1 MKFNWKVVLLFVLI
15 LALIVPVYSKA
26 VETGKELPKSPELQD
41 DKSSTLKNVNTP
53 KNLKASPLTIP
64 ANSTIADLFPDE
76 GMAKTVANQ
85 LGRTENNNFQ
95 TPTKTDWKVDDVVT
109 EVELNKMWYLTSVA
123 TIGSIE
129 GIQYLP
135 NLYNVQLQF
144 DDQCKDLSPF
154 LKAPNGYPQLYRL
167 NINNGNISDI
177 SPLTELSAPTL
188 KYIDLAGNNISDLSL
203 FKKLPNKLPSLEE
216 ISVERNNISDVSP
229 LADFAS
235 TKIKVFDLDDN
246 HITDLSSLTN
256 NKMPNLQRLYVRS
269 QSFYVETPVVTS
281 SKYEFSLQPS
291 VFGITKP
298 VKITATNPKATIDP
312 ITSKITYS
320 AEVMAKR
327 PKYSSNR
334 VSGVSGVTYS
344 WDEDIPFNGSNN
356 LVEYN
361 GTFYKPLTYVEPPQ
375 VVSYN
380 SGLTYELGT
389 PLTEQ
394 QFLNDLNVITD
405 QPTTI
410 TTNFDKV
417 LKDVNSVGFY
427 PVTIKASNIEGNT
440 EFTTSVLIKYK
451 PPVITADAE
460 YTYLVGDKVNAT
472 QFRADVNATLTGEG
486 TLRDDFIYKV
496 RLNTAGDYVVTLSS
510 PKSGYYKQDAIP
522 VTVIVHVKEL
532 LELQIPDEFRMDID
546 ANADSVPISD
556 KKQTLTCYGSSGKA
570 ELEVIDRRTVRQ
582 GWTITGAMTPFTN
595 SGGDILQTSLKYQ
608 SKSPS
613 SSPIYLNTTNQPIE
627 KKQSAVTD
635 PKYDST
641 IVNLEDSLSMEIEP
655 NDALVNDSY
664 ESKITWT
671 LEDAP
676 RP

>member
-15 LALIVPVYSKA
+15 LAFIVPVYSKA
-26 VETGKELPKSPELQD
+26 VETGKEVPKSPELLD

-76 GMAKTVANQ
+76 GMAKTIANQ

-109 EVELNKMWYLTSVA
+109 EVELNRMWYLTSVA

-135 NLYNVQLQF
+135 NLYDVRLQF
-144 DDQCKDLSPF
+144 DKQCKDLSPF
-154 LKAPNGYPQLYRL
+154 LKAPNGYSQLYRL

-188 KYIDLAGNNISDLSL
+188 NDIDLGGNNISDLFL
-203 FKKLPNKLPSLEE
+203 FPKLPNKFPNLEE
-216 ISVERNNISDVSP
+216 ISLERNNISDVSP

-235 TKIKVFDLDDN
+235 TKIKVFNLDEN

-256 NKMPNLQRLYVRS
+256 NKMPNLQRLYVRY
-269 QSFYVETPVVTS
+269 QTLDMEPVVTS
-281 SKYEFSLQPS
+281 SKYEFSIQPS
-291 VFGITKP
+291 IFGTTKP
-298 VKITATNPKATIDP
+298 VKITATKPKATIDP

-320 AEVMAKR
+320 AEEMAKK
-327 PKYSSNR
+327 PFYYSPLFP
-334 VSGVSGVTYS
+334 GVTYS
-344 WDEDIPFNGSNN
+344 WDENFPLNGSNS
-356 LVEYN
+356 LVDFR
-361 GTFYKPLTYVEPPQ
+361 GTITQPLTYIEPPQ

-380 SGLTYELGT
+380 SGLTYEIGT
-389 PLTEQ
+389 SLTEQ
-394 QFLNDLNVITD
+394 QFLNDVNLITD

-410 TTNFDKV
+410 TSDFDVK
-417 LKDVNSVGFY
+417 LKNLNTVGIY
-427 PVTIKASNIEGNT
+427 WVAVKASNIEGNAEANIMVT
-440 EFTTSVLIKYK
+440 IKYK

-496 RLNTAGDYVVTLSS
+496 RLNTAGDYVVTLTS
-510 PKSGYYKQDAIP
+510 PKSGYYEQDAIP

-556 KKQTLTCYGSSGKA
+556 KKQTLKCYGSSGKA

-641 IVNLEDSLSMEIEP
+641 VFNLEDSLSMEIEP

>member
-26 VETGKELPKSPELQD
+26 VETGKELPKSPELLD

-109 EVELNKMWYLTSVA
+109 EVELNRMWYLTSVA
-123 TIGSIE
+123 SIGSIE

-135 NLYNVQLQF
+135 NLYDVRLQF
-144 DDQCKDLSPF
+144 DNKCKDLSPF
-154 LKAPNGYPQLYRL
+154 LKAPNGYSQLYRL

-188 KYIDLAGNNISDLSL
+188 NDIDLGGNNISDLSL
-203 FKKLPNKLPSLEE
+203 FPKLPNKFPNLEE
-216 ISVERNNISDVSP
+216 ISLERNNISDVSP
-229 LADFAS
+229 LAKFAS
-235 TKIKVFDLDDN
+235 TKIKIFNLDEN

-256 NKMPNLQRLYVRS
+256 NKMPNLQRLYVRY
-269 QSFYVETPVVTS
+269 QTLDMEPVVTS
-281 SKYEFSLQPS
+281 SKYEFSIQPS
-291 VFGITKP
+291 IFGTTKP
-298 VKITATNPKATIDP
+298 VKITATKPKATIDP

-320 AEVMAKR
+320 AEEMAKK
-327 PKYSSNR
+327 PFYYSPLFP
-334 VSGVSGVTYS
+334 GVTYS
-344 WDEDIPFNGSNN
+344 WDENFPLNGSNS
-356 LVEYN
+356 LVDFR
-361 GTFYKPLTYVEPPQ
+361 GTITQPLTYIEPPQ

-380 SGLTYELGT
+380 SGLTYEIGT
-389 PLTEQ
+389 SLTEQ
-394 QFLNDLNVITD
+394 QFLNDVNLITD

-410 TTNFDKV
+410 ISDFDVK
-417 LKDVNSVGFY
+417 LKNLNTVGIY
-427 PVTIKASNIEGNT
+427 WVAVKASNIEGNAEANIMVT
-440 EFTTSVLIKYK
+440 IKYK

-496 RLNTAGDYVVTLSS
+496 RLNTAGDYVVTLTS
-510 PKSGYYKQDAIP
+510 PKSGYYEQDAIP

-556 KKQTLTCYGSSGKA
+556 KKQTLKCYGSSGKA

>member
-76 GMAKTVANQ
+76 GMAKTIANQ
-85 LGRTENNNFQ
+85 LARVENNNFQ

-109 EVELNKMWYLTSVA
+109 EVELNKIVFLTSVA

-135 NLYNVQLQF
+135 NLYDVRLQF
-144 DDQCKDLSPF
+144 DKQCKDLSPF
-154 LKAPNGYPQLYRL
+154 LKAPNGYSQLYRL

-188 KYIDLAGNNISDLSL
+188 NDIDLGGNNISDLSL
-203 FKKLPNKLPSLEE
+203 FPKLPNKLPNLEE
-216 ISVERNNISDVSP
+216 ISLERNNISDVSP
-229 LADFAS
+229 LAKFAS
-235 TKIKVFDLDDN
+235 TKIKIFNLDEN

-256 NKMPNLQRLYVRS
+256 NKMPNLQRLYVRY
-269 QSFYVETPVVTS
+269 QTLDMEPVVTS
-281 SKYEFSLQPS
+281 SKYEFSIQPS
-291 VFGITKP
+291 IFGTTKP
-298 VKITATNPKATIDP
+298 VKITATKPKATIDP

-320 AEVMAKR
+320 AEEMAKK
-327 PKYSSNR
+327 PFYYSPLFP
-334 VSGVSGVTYS
+334 GVTYS
-344 WDEDIPFNGSNN
+344 WDENFPLNGSNS
-356 LVEYN
+356 LVDFR
-361 GTFYKPLTYVEPPQ
+361 GTITQPLTYIEPPQ

-380 SGLTYELGT
+380 SGLTYEIGT
-389 PLTEQ
+389 SLTEQ
-394 QFLNDLNVITD
+394 QFLNDVNLITD

-410 TTNFDKV
+410 TSDFDVK
-417 LKDVNSVGFY
+417 LKNLNTVGIY
-427 PVTIKASNIEGNT
+427 WVAVKASNIEGNAEANIMVT
-440 EFTTSVLIKYK
+440 IKYK

-496 RLNTAGDYVVTLSS
+496 RLNTAGDYVVTLTS
-510 PKSGYYKQDAIP
+510 PKSGYYEQDAIP

-556 KKQTLTCYGSSGKA
+556 KKQTLQCYGSSGKA

-641 IVNLEDSLSMEIEP
+641 VFNLEDSLSMEIEP

>member
-15 LALIVPVYSKA
+15 LAFIVPVYSKA
-26 VETGKELPKSPELQD
+26 VETGKEVPKSPELLD

-95 TPTKTDWKVDDVVT
+95 TPTKTNWKVDDVVT
-109 EVELNKMWYLTSVA
+109 EVELNRMWYLTSVA

-135 NLYNVQLQF
+135 NLYDVRLQF
-144 DDQCKDLSPF
+144 DKQCKDLSPF
-154 LKAPNGYPQLYRL
+154 LKAPNGYSQLYRL

-188 KYIDLAGNNISDLSL
+188 NDIDLGGNNISDLSL
-203 FKKLPNKLPSLEE
+203 FPKLPNKFPNLEE
-216 ISVERNNISDVSP
+216 ISLERNNISDVSP
-229 LADFAS
+229 LAKFAS
-235 TKIKVFDLDDN
+235 TKIKIFNLDEN

-256 NKMPNLQRLYVRS
+256 NKMPNLQRLYVRY
-269 QSFYVETPVVTS
+269 QTLDMEPVVTS
-281 SKYEFSLQPS
+281 SKYEFSIQPS
-291 VFGITKP
+291 IFGTTKP
-298 VKITATNPKATIDP
+298 VKITATKPKATIDP

-320 AEVMAKR
+320 AEEMAKK
-327 PKYSSNR
+327 PFYYSPLFP
-334 VSGVSGVTYS
+334 GVTYS
-344 WDEDIPFNGSNN
+344 WDENFPLNGSNS
-356 LVEYN
+356 LVDFR
-361 GTFYKPLTYVEPPQ
+361 GTITQPLTYIEPPQ

-380 SGLTYELGT
+380 SGLTYEIGT
-389 PLTEQ
+389 SLTEQ
-394 QFLNDLNVITD
+394 QFLNDVNLITD

-410 TTNFDKV
+410 TSDFDVK
-417 LKDVNSVGFY
+417 LKNLNTVGIY
-427 PVTIKASNIEGNT
+427 WVAVKASNIEGNAEANIMVT
-440 EFTTSVLIKYK
+440 IKYK

-496 RLNTAGDYVVTLSS
+496 RLNTAGDYVVTLTS
-510 PKSGYYKQDAIP
+510 PKSGYYEQDAIP

-556 KKQTLTCYGSSGKA
+556 KKQTLKCYGSSGKA

-641 IVNLEDSLSMEIEP
+641 VFNLEDSLSMEIEP

>member
-41 DKSSTLKNVNTP
+41 DKSSTFKNVNTP

-109 EVELNKMWYLTSVA
+109 EVELNRMWYLTSVA

-135 NLYNVQLQF
+135 NLYDVRLQF
-144 DDQCKDLSPF
+144 DNQCKDLSPF
-154 LKAPNGYPQLYRL
+154 LKAPNGYSQLYRL
-167 NINNGNISDI
+167 AINNGNISDI

-188 KYIDLAGNNISDLSL
+188 NYIDLGGNNISDLSL
-203 FKKLPNKLPSLEE
+203 FPKLPNKLPNLEE
-216 ISVERNNISDVSP
+216 ISLERNNISDVSP

-235 TKIKVFDLDDN
+235 TKIKVFNLDEN

-256 NKMPNLQRLYVRS
+256 NKMPNLQRLYVRY
-269 QSFYVETPVVTS
+269 QTLDMEPVVTS
-281 SKYEFSLQPS
+281 SKYEFSIQPS
-291 VFGITKP
+291 IFGTTKP
-298 VKITATNPKATIDP
+298 VKITATKPKATIDP

-320 AEVMAKR
+320 AEEMAKK
-327 PKYSSNR
+327 PFYYSPLFP
-334 VSGVSGVTYS
+334 GVTYS
-344 WDEDIPFNGSNN
+344 WDENFPLNGSNS
-356 LVEYN
+356 LVDFR
-361 GTFYKPLTYVEPPQ
+361 GTITQPLTYIEPPQ

-380 SGLTYELGT
+380 SGLTYEIGT
-389 PLTEQ
+389 SLTEQ
-394 QFLNDLNVITD
+394 QFLNDVNLITD

-410 TTNFDKV
+410 TSDFDVK
-417 LKDVNSVGFY
+417 LKNLNTVGIY
-427 PVTIKASNIEGNT
+427 WVAVKASNIEGNAEANIMVT
-440 EFTTSVLIKYK
+440 IKYK

-496 RLNTAGDYVVTLSS
+496 RLNTAGDYVVTLTS
-510 PKSGYYKQDAIP
+510 PKSGYYEQDAIP

-556 KKQTLTCYGSSGKA
+556 KKQTLKCYGSSGKA

-641 IVNLEDSLSMEIEP
+641 VFNLEDSLSMEIEP

-664 ESKITWT
+664 ESKITWI

>member
-15 LALIVPVYSKA
+15 LAFIVPVYSKA
-26 VETGKELPKSPELQD
+26 VETGKEVPKSPELLD

-109 EVELNKMWYLTSVA
+109 EVELNRMWYLTSVA

-135 NLYNVQLQF
+135 NLYDIRLQF
-144 DDQCKDLSPF
+144 DKQCKDLSPF
-154 LKAPNGYPQLYRL
+154 LKAPNGYSQLYRL

-188 KYIDLAGNNISDLSL
+188 NDIDLGGNNISDLSL
-203 FKKLPNKLPSLEE
+203 FPKLPNKFPNLEE
-216 ISVERNNISDVSP
+216 ISLERNNISDVSP

-235 TKIKVFDLDDN
+235 TKIKVFNLDEN

-256 NKMPNLQRLYVRS
+256 NKMPNLQRLYVRY
-269 QSFYVETPVVTS
+269 QTLDMEPVVTS
-281 SKYEFSLQPS
+281 SKYEFSIQPS
-291 VFGITKP
+291 IFGTTKP
-298 VKITATNPKATIDP
+298 VKITATKPKATIDP

-320 AEVMAKR
+320 AEEMAKK
-327 PKYSSNR
+327 PFYYSPLFP
-334 VSGVSGVTYS
+334 GVTYS
-344 WDEDIPFNGSNN
+344 WDENFPLNGSNS
-356 LVEYN
+356 LVDFR
-361 GTFYKPLTYVEPPQ
+361 GTITQPLTYIEPPQ

-380 SGLTYELGT
+380 SGLTYEIGT
-389 PLTEQ
+389 SLTEQ
-394 QFLNDLNVITD
+394 QFLNDVNLITD

-410 TTNFDKV
+410 TSDFDVK
-417 LKDVNSVGFY
+417 LKNLNTVGIY
-427 PVTIKASNIEGNT
+427 WVAVKASNIEGNAEANIMVT
-440 EFTTSVLIKYK
+440 IKYK

-496 RLNTAGDYVVTLSS
+496 RLNTAGDYVVTLTS
-510 PKSGYYKQDAIP
+510 PKSGYYEQDAIP

-556 KKQTLTCYGSSGKA
+556 KKQTLKCYGSSGKA

-641 IVNLEDSLSMEIEP
+641 VFNLEDSLSMEIEP

>member
-15 LALIVPVYSKA
+15 LAFIVPVYSKA
-26 VETGKELPKSPELQD
+26 VETGKEVPKSPELLD
-41 DKSSTLKNVNTP
+41 DKSSALKNVNTP

-109 EVELNKMWYLTSVA
+109 EVELNRMWYLTSVA
-123 TIGSIE
+123 SIRSIE

-135 NLYNVQLQF
+135 NLYDVRLQF
-144 DDQCKDLSPF
+144 DNQCKDLSPF

-167 NINNGNISDI
+167 QINNGNISDI

-188 KYIDLAGNNISDLSL
+188 TKIDLAGNNISDLSL
-203 FKKLPNKLPSLEE
+203 FQKLPNKLPSLEE
-216 ISVERNNISDVSP
+216 ISLERNNISDVSP
-229 LADFAS
+229 LAKFAS
-235 TKIKVFDLDDN
+235 TKIKIFNLDEN

-256 NKMPNLQRLYVRS
+256 NKMPNLQRLYVRY
-269 QSFYVETPVVTS
+269 QTLDMEPVVTS
-281 SKYEFSLQPS
+281 SKYEFSIQPS
-291 VFGITKP
+291 IFGTTKP
-298 VKITATNPKATIDP
+298 VKITATKPKATIDP

-320 AEVMAKR
+320 AEEMAKK
-327 PKYSSNR
+327 PFYYSPLFP
-334 VSGVSGVTYS
+334 GVTYS
-344 WDEDIPFNGSNN
+344 WDENFPLNGSNS
-356 LVEYN
+356 LVDFR
-361 GTFYKPLTYVEPPQ
+361 GTITQPLTYIEPPQ

-380 SGLTYELGT
+380 SGLTYEIGT
-389 PLTEQ
+389 SLTEQ
-394 QFLNDLNVITD
+394 QFLNDVNLITD

-410 TTNFDKV
+410 TSDFDVK
-417 LKDVNSVGFY
+417 LKNLNTVGIY
-427 PVTIKASNIEGNT
+427 WVAVKASNIEGNAEANIMVT
-440 EFTTSVLIKYK
+440 IKYK

-496 RLNTAGDYVVTLSS
+496 RLNTAGDYVVTLTS
-510 PKSGYYKQDAIP
+510 PKSGYYEQDAIP

-556 KKQTLTCYGSSGKA
+556 KKQTLKCYGSSGKA

-664 ESKITWT
+664 ESEITWT

>member
-15 LALIVPVYSKA
+15 LAFIVPVYSKA
-26 VETGKELPKSPELQD
+26 VETGKEVPKSPELLD

-85 LGRTENNNFQ
+85 LERTENNNFQ

-109 EVELNKMWYLTSVA
+109 EVELNRMWYLTSVA

-135 NLYNVQLQF
+135 NLYDVRLQF
-144 DDQCKDLSPF
+144 DKQCKDLSPF
-154 LKAPNGYPQLYRL
+154 LKAPNGYSQLYRL

-188 KYIDLAGNNISDLSL
+188 NDIDLGGNNISDLSL
-203 FKKLPNKLPSLEE
+203 FPKLPNKFPNLEE
-216 ISVERNNISDVSP
+216 ISLERNNISDVSP
-229 LADFAS
+229 LAKFAS
-235 TKIKVFDLDDN
+235 TKIKIFNLDEN

-256 NKMPNLQRLYVRS
+256 NKMPNLQRLYVRY
-269 QSFYVETPVVTS
+269 QTLDMEPVVTS
-281 SKYEFSLQPS
+281 SKYEFSIQPS
-291 VFGITKP
+291 IFGTTKP
-298 VKITATNPKATIDP
+298 VKITATKPKATIDP

-320 AEVMAKR
+320 AEEMAKK
-327 PKYSSNR
+327 PFYYSPLFP
-334 VSGVSGVTYS
+334 GVTYS
-344 WDEDIPFNGSNN
+344 WDENFPLNGSNS
-356 LVEYN
+356 LVDFR
-361 GTFYKPLTYVEPPQ
+361 GTITQPLTYIEPPQ

-380 SGLTYELGT
+380 SGLTYEIGT
-389 PLTEQ
+389 SLTEQ
-394 QFLNDLNVITD
+394 QFLNDVNLITD

-410 TTNFDKV
+410 TSDFDVK
-417 LKDVNSVGFY
+417 LKNLNTVGIY
-427 PVTIKASNIEGNT
+427 WVAVKASNIEGNAEANIMVT
-440 EFTTSVLIKYK
+440 IKYK

-496 RLNTAGDYVVTLSS
+496 RLNTAGDYVVTLTS
-510 PKSGYYKQDAIP
+510 PKSGYYEQDAIP

-556 KKQTLTCYGSSGKA
+556 KKQTLKCYGSSGKA

-641 IVNLEDSLSMEIEP
+641 VFNLEDSLSMEIEP

>member
-15 LALIVPVYSKA
+15 LAFIVPVYSKA
-26 VETGKELPKSPELQD
+26 VETGKEVPKSPELLD

-109 EVELNKMWYLTSVA
+109 EVELNRMWYLTSVA

-135 NLYNVQLQF
+135 NLYDVRLQF
-144 DDQCKDLSPF
+144 DKQCKDLSPF
-154 LKAPNGYPQLYRL
+154 LKAPNGYSQLYRL

-188 KYIDLAGNNISDLSL
+188 NDIDLGGNNISDLSL
-203 FKKLPNKLPSLEE
+203 FPKLPNKFPNLEE
-216 ISVERNNISDVSP
+216 ISLERNNISDVSP

-235 TKIKVFDLDDN
+235 TKIKVFNLDEN

-256 NKMPNLQRLYVRS
+256 NKMPNLQRLYVRY
-269 QSFYVETPVVTS
+269 QTLDMEPVVTS
-281 SKYEFSLQPS
+281 SKYEFSIQPS
-291 VFGITKP
+291 IFGTTKP
-298 VKITATNPKATIDP
+298 VKITATKPKATIDP

-320 AEVMAKR
+320 AEEMAKK
-327 PKYSSNR
+327 PFYYSPLFP
-334 VSGVSGVTYS
+334 GVTYS
-344 WDEDIPFNGSNN
+344 WDENFPLNGSNS
-356 LVEYN
+356 LVDFR
-361 GTFYKPLTYVEPPQ
+361 GTITQPLTYIEPPQ

-380 SGLTYELGT
+380 SGLTYEIGT
-389 PLTEQ
+389 SLTEQ
-394 QFLNDLNVITD
+394 QFLNDVNLITD

-410 TTNFDKV
+410 TSDFDVK
-417 LKDVNSVGFY
+417 LKNLNTVGIY
-427 PVTIKASNIEGNT
+427 WVAVKASNIEGNAEANIMVT
-440 EFTTSVLIKYK
+440 IKYK

-496 RLNTAGDYVVTLSS
+496 RLNTAGDYVVTLTS
-510 PKSGYYKQDAIP
+510 PKSGYYEQDAIP

-556 KKQTLTCYGSSGKA
+556 KKQTLKCYGSSGKA

-595 SGGDILQTSLKYQ
+595 SGGDVLQTSLKYQ
-608 SKSPS
+608 SKAPS

-641 IVNLEDSLSMEIEP
+641 VFNLEDSLSMEIEP

>member
-15 LALIVPVYSKA
+15 LAFIVPVYSKA
-26 VETGKELPKSPELQD
+26 VETGKEVPKSPELLD

-76 GMAKTVANQ
+76 GMAKTIANQ
-85 LGRTENNNFQ
+85 LARVENNNFQ

-109 EVELNKMWYLTSVA
+109 EVELNKIVFLTSVA

-135 NLYNVQLQF
+135 NLYDVRLQF
-144 DDQCKDLSPF
+144 DNQCKDLSPF
-154 LKAPNGYPQLYRL
+154 LKAPNGYSQLYRL

-188 KYIDLAGNNISDLSL
+188 NDIDLGGNNISDLSL
-203 FKKLPNKLPSLEE
+203 FPKLPNKFPNLEE
-216 ISVERNNISDVSP
+216 ISLERNNISDVSP
-229 LADFAS
+229 LAKFAS
-235 TKIKVFDLDDN
+235 TKIKIFNLDEN

-256 NKMPNLQRLYVRS
+256 NKMPNLQRLYVRY
-269 QSFYVETPVVTS
+269 QTLDMEPVVTS
-281 SKYEFSLQPS
+281 SKYEFSIQPS
-291 VFGITKP
+291 IFGTTKP
-298 VKITATNPKATIDP
+298 VKITATKPKATIDP

-320 AEVMAKR
+320 AEEMAKK
-327 PKYSSNR
+327 PFYYSPLFP
-334 VSGVSGVTYS
+334 GVTYS
-344 WDEDIPFNGSNN
+344 WDENFPLNGSNS
-356 LVEYN
+356 LVDFR
-361 GTFYKPLTYVEPPQ
+361 GTITQPLTYIEPPQ

-380 SGLTYELGT
+380 SGLTYEIGKS
-389 PLTEQ
+389 LTEQ
-394 QFLNDLNVITD
+394 QFLNDVNLITD

-410 TTNFDKV
+410 TSDFDVK
-417 LKDVNSVGFY
+417 LKNLNTVGIY
-427 PVTIKASNIEGNT
+427 WVAVKASNIEGNAEANIMVT
-440 EFTTSVLIKYK
+440 IKYK

-496 RLNTAGDYVVTLSS
+496 RLNTAGDYVVTLTS
-510 PKSGYYKQDAIP
+510 PKSGYYEQDAIP

-556 KKQTLTCYGSSGKA
+556 KKQTLKCYGSSGKA

-595 SGGDILQTSLKYQ
+595 SGGDVLQTSLKYQ
-608 SKSPS
+608 SKAPS

-641 IVNLEDSLSMEIEP
+641 VFNLEDSLSMEIEP

>member
-15 LALIVPVYSKA
+15 LAFIVPVYSKA
-26 VETGKELPKSPELQD
+26 VETGKEVPKSPELLD

-109 EVELNKMWYLTSVA
+109 EVELNRMWYLTSVA
-123 TIGSIE
+123 SIGSIE

-135 NLYNVQLQF
+135 NLYDVRLQF
-144 DDQCKDLSPF
+144 DNQCKDLSPF
-154 LKAPNGYPQLYRL
+154 LKAPNGYSQLYRL

-188 KYIDLAGNNISDLSL
+188 NDIDLGGNNISDLSL
-203 FKKLPNKLPSLEE
+203 FPKLPNKFPNLEE
-216 ISVERNNISDVSP
+216 ISLERNNISDVSP
-229 LADFAS
+229 LAKFAS
-235 TKIKVFDLDDN
+235 TKIKIFNLDEN

-256 NKMPNLQRLYVRS
+256 NKMPNLQRLYVRY
-269 QSFYVETPVVTS
+269 QTLDMEPVVTS
-281 SKYEFSLQPS
+281 SKYEFSIQPS
-291 VFGITKP
+291 IFGTTKP
-298 VKITATNPKATIDP
+298 VKITATKPKATIDP

-320 AEVMAKR
+320 AEEMAKK
-327 PKYSSNR
+327 PFYYSPLFP
-334 VSGVSGVTYS
+334 GVTYS
-344 WDEDIPFNGSNN
+344 WDENFPLNGSNS
-356 LVEYN
+356 LVDFR
-361 GTFYKPLTYVEPPQ
+361 GTITQPLTYIEPPQ

-380 SGLTYELGT
+380 SGLTYEIGT
-389 PLTEQ
+389 SLTEQ
-394 QFLNDLNVITD
+394 QFLNDVNLITD

-410 TTNFDKV
+410 TSDFDVK
-417 LKDVNSVGFY
+417 LKNLNTVGIY
-427 PVTIKASNIEGNT
+427 WVAVKASNIEGNAEANIMVT
-440 EFTTSVLIKYK
+440 IKYK

-496 RLNTAGDYVVTLSS
+496 RLNTAGDYVVTLTS
-510 PKSGYYKQDAIP
+510 PKSGYYEQDAIP

-556 KKQTLTCYGSSGKA
+556 KKQTLKCYGSSGKA

-641 IVNLEDSLSMEIEP
+641 IANLEDSLSMEIEP

>member
-76 GMAKTVANQ
+76 GMAKTIANQ
-85 LGRTENNNFQ
+85 LARVENNNFQ

-109 EVELNKMWYLTSVA
+109 EVELNKIVFLTSVA

-135 NLYNVQLQF
+135 NLYDVRLQF
-144 DDQCKDLSPF
+144 DKQCKDLSPF
-154 LKAPNGYPQLYRL
+154 LKAPNGYSQLYRL

-188 KYIDLAGNNISDLSL
+188 NDIDLGGNNISDLSL
-203 FKKLPNKLPSLEE
+203 FPKLPNKLPNLEE
-216 ISVERNNISDVSP
+216 ISLERNNISDVSP
-229 LADFAS
+229 LAKFAS
-235 TKIKVFDLDDN
+235 TKIKIFNLDEN

-256 NKMPNLQRLYVRS
+256 NKMPNLQRLYVRY
-269 QSFYVETPVVTS
+269 QTLDMEPVVTS
-281 SKYEFSLQPS
+281 SKYEFSIQPS
-291 VFGITKP
+291 IFGTTKP
-298 VKITATNPKATIDP
+298 VKITATKPKATIDP

-320 AEVMAKR
+320 AEEMAKK
-327 PKYSSNR
+327 PFYYSPLFP
-334 VSGVSGVTYS
+334 GVTYS
-344 WDEDIPFNGSNN
+344 WDENFPLNGSNS
-356 LVEYN
+356 LVDFR
-361 GTFYKPLTYVEPPQ
+361 GTITQPLTYIEPPQ

-380 SGLTYELGT
+380 SGLTYEIGT
-389 PLTEQ
+389 SLTEQ
-394 QFLNDLNVITD
+394 QFLNDVNLITD

-410 TTNFDKV
+410 TSDFDVK
-417 LKDVNSVGFY
+417 LKNLNTVGIY
-427 PVTIKASNIEGNT
+427 WVAVKASNIEGNAEANIMVT
-440 EFTTSVLIKYK
+440 IKYK

-496 RLNTAGDYVVTLSS
+496 RLNTAGDYVVTLTS
-510 PKSGYYKQDAIP
+510 PKSGYYEQDAIP

-556 KKQTLTCYGSSGKA
+556 KKQTLKCYGSSGKA

-641 IVNLEDSLSMEIEP
+641 VFNLEDSLSMEIEP

-671 LEDAP
+671 LEDAS

>member
-15 LALIVPVYSKA
+15 LAFIVPVYSKA
-26 VETGKELPKSPELQD
+26 VETGKEVPKSPELLD

-109 EVELNKMWYLTSVA
+109 EVELNRMWYLTSVA

-135 NLYNVQLQF
+135 NLYDVRLQF
-144 DDQCKDLSPF
+144 DKQCKDLSPF
-154 LKAPNGYPQLYRL
+154 LKAPNGYSQLYRL

-188 KYIDLAGNNISDLSL
+188 NDIDLGGNNISDLSL
-203 FKKLPNKLPSLEE
+203 FPKLPNKFPNLEE
-216 ISVERNNISDVSP
+216 ISLERNNISDVSP

-235 TKIKVFDLDDN
+235 TKIKVFKLDEN

-256 NKMPNLQRLYVRS
+256 NKMPNLQRLYVRY
-269 QSFYVETPVVTS
+269 QTLDMEPVVTS
-281 SKYEFSLQPS
+281 SKYEFSIQPS
-291 VFGITKP
+291 IFGTTKP
-298 VKITATNPKATIDP
+298 VKITATKPKATIDP

-320 AEVMAKR
+320 AEEMAKK
-327 PKYSSNR
+327 PFYYSPLFP
-334 VSGVSGVTYS
+334 GVTYS
-344 WDEDIPFNGSNN
+344 WDENFPLNGSNS
-356 LVEYN
+356 LVDFR
-361 GTFYKPLTYVEPPQ
+361 GTITQPLTYIEPPQ

-380 SGLTYELGT
+380 SGLTYEIGT
-389 PLTEQ
+389 SLTEQ
-394 QFLNDLNVITD
+394 QFLNDVNLITD

-410 TTNFDKV
+410 TSDFDVK
-417 LKDVNSVGFY
+417 LKNLNTVGIY
-427 PVTIKASNIEGNT
+427 WVAVKASNIEGNAEANIMVT
-440 EFTTSVLIKYK
+440 IKYK

-496 RLNTAGDYVVTLSS
+496 RLNTAGDYVVTLTS
-510 PKSGYYKQDAIP
+510 PKSGYYEQDAIP

-556 KKQTLTCYGSSGKA
+556 KKQTLKCYGSSGKA

-641 IVNLEDSLSMEIEP
+641 VFNLEDSLSMEIEP

>member
-76 GMAKTVANQ
+76 GMAKTIANQ
-85 LGRTENNNFQ
+85 LARVENNNFQ

-109 EVELNKMWYLTSVA
+109 EVELNKIVFLTSVA

-135 NLYNVQLQF
+135 NLYDVRLQF
-144 DDQCKDLSPF
+144 DKQCKDLSPF
-154 LKAPNGYPQLYRL
+154 LKAPNGYSQLYRL

-188 KYIDLAGNNISDLSL
+188 NDIDLGGNNISDLSL
-203 FKKLPNKLPSLEE
+203 FPKLPNKFPNLEE
-216 ISVERNNISDVSP
+216 ISLERNNISDVSP
-229 LADFAS
+229 LAKFAS
-235 TKIKVFDLDDN
+235 TKIKIFNLDEN

-256 NKMPNLQRLYVRS
+256 NKMPNLQRLYVRY
-269 QSFYVETPVVTS
+269 QTLDMEPVVTS
-281 SKYEFSLQPS
+281 SKYEFSIQPS
-291 VFGITKP
+291 IFGTTKP
-298 VKITATNPKATIDP
+298 VKITATKPKATIDP

-320 AEVMAKR
+320 AEEMAKK
-327 PKYSSNR
+327 PFYYSPLFP
-334 VSGVSGVTYS
+334 GVTYS
-344 WDEDIPFNGSNN
+344 WDENFPLNGSNS
-356 LVEYN
+356 LVDFR
-361 GTFYKPLTYVEPPQ
+361 GTITQPLTYIEPPQ

-380 SGLTYELGT
+380 SGLTYEIGT
-389 PLTEQ
+389 SLTEQ
-394 QFLNDLNVITD
+394 QFLNDVNLITD

-410 TTNFDKV
+410 TSDFDVK
-417 LKDVNSVGFY
+417 LKNLNTVGIY
-427 PVTIKASNIEGNT
+427 WVAVKASNIEGNAEANIMVT
-440 EFTTSVLIKYK
+440 IKYK

-496 RLNTAGDYVVTLSS
+496 RLNTAGDYVVTLTS
-510 PKSGYYKQDAIP
+510 PKSGYYEQDAIP

-556 KKQTLTCYGSSGKA
+556 KKQTLKCYGSSGKA

-608 SKSPS
+608 SKAPS

-641 IVNLEDSLSMEIEP
+641 VFNLEDSLSMEIEP

>member
-15 LALIVPVYSKA
+15 LAFIVPVYSKA
-26 VETGKELPKSPELQD
+26 VETGKEVPKSPELLD

-109 EVELNKMWYLTSVA
+109 EVELNRMWYLTSVA

-135 NLYNVQLQF
+135 NLYDVRLQF
-144 DDQCKDLSPF
+144 DKQCKDLSPF
-154 LKAPNGYPQLYRL
+154 LKAPNGYSQLYRL

-188 KYIDLAGNNISDLSL
+188 NDIDLGGNNISDLSL
-203 FKKLPNKLPSLEE
+203 FPKLPNKFPNLEE
-216 ISVERNNISDVSP
+216 ISLERNNISDVSP

-235 TKIKVFDLDDN
+235 TKIKVFNLDEN

-256 NKMPNLQRLYVRS
+256 NKMPNLQRLYVRY
-269 QSFYVETPVVTS
+269 QTLDMEPVVTS
-281 SKYEFSLQPS
+281 SKYEFSIQPS
-291 VFGITKP
+291 IFGTTKP
-298 VKITATNPKATIDP
+298 VKITATKPKATIDP

-320 AEVMAKR
+320 AEEMAKK
-327 PKYSSNR
+327 PFYYSPLFP
-334 VSGVSGVTYS
+334 GVTYS
-344 WDEDIPFNGSNN
+344 WDENFPLNGSNS
-356 LVEYN
+356 LVDFR
-361 GTFYKPLTYVEPPQ
+361 GTITQPLTYIEPPQ

-380 SGLTYELGT
+380 SGLTYEIGT
-389 PLTEQ
+389 SLTEQ
-394 QFLNDLNVITD
+394 QFLNDVNLITD

-410 TTNFDKV
+410 TSDFDVK
-417 LKDVNSVGFY
+417 LKNLNTVGIY
-427 PVTIKASNIEGNT
+427 WVAVKASNIEGNAEANIMVT
-440 EFTTSVLIKYK
+440 IKYK

-496 RLNTAGDYVVTLSS
+496 RLNTAGDYVVTLTS
-510 PKSGYYKQDAIP
+510 PKSGYYEQDAIP

-556 KKQTLTCYGSSGKA
+556 KKQTLKCYGSSGKA
-570 ELEVIDRRTVRQ
+570 ELEVIDRRTVWQ

-641 IVNLEDSLSMEIEP
+641 VFNLEDSLSMEIEP

>member
-1 MKFNWKVVLLFVLI
+1 
-15 LALIVPVYSKA
+15 VYSKA
-26 VETGKELPKSPELQD
+26 VETGKEVPKSPELLD

-109 EVELNKMWYLTSVA
+109 EVELNRMWYLTSVA

-135 NLYNVQLQF
+135 NLYDVRLQF
-144 DDQCKDLSPF
+144 DKQCKDLSPF
-154 LKAPNGYPQLYRL
+154 LKAPNGYSQLYRL

-188 KYIDLAGNNISDLSL
+188 NDIDLGGNNISDLSL
-203 FKKLPNKLPSLEE
+203 FPKLPNKFPNLEE
-216 ISVERNNISDVSP
+216 ISLERNNISDVSP

-235 TKIKVFDLDDN
+235 TKIKVFNLDEN

-256 NKMPNLQRLYVRS
+256 NKMPNLQRLYVRY
-269 QSFYVETPVVTS
+269 QTLDMEPVVTS
-281 SKYEFSLQPS
+281 SKYEFSIQPS
-291 VFGITKP
+291 IFGTTKP
-298 VKITATNPKATIDP
+298 VKITATKPKATIDP

-320 AEVMAKR
+320 AEEMAKK
-327 PKYSSNR
+327 PFYYSPLFP
-334 VSGVSGVTYS
+334 GVTYS
-344 WDEDIPFNGSNN
+344 WDENFPLNGSNS
-356 LVEYN
+356 LVDFR
-361 GTFYKPLTYVEPPQ
+361 GTITQPLTYIEPPQ

-380 SGLTYELGT
+380 SGLTYEIGT
-389 PLTEQ
+389 SLTEQ
-394 QFLNDLNVITD
+394 QFLNDVNLITD

-410 TTNFDKV
+410 TSDFDVK
-417 LKDVNSVGFY
+417 LKNLNTVGIY
-427 PVTIKASNIEGNT
+427 WVAVKASNIEGNAEANIMVT
-440 EFTTSVLIKYK
+440 IKYK

-496 RLNTAGDYVVTLSS
+496 RLNTAGDYVVTLTS
-510 PKSGYYKQDAIP
+510 PKSGYYEQDAIP

-556 KKQTLTCYGSSGKA
+556 KKQTLKCYGSSGKA

-641 IVNLEDSLSMEIEP
+641 VFNLEDSLSMEIEP

>member
-1 MKFNWKVVLLFVLI
+1 
-15 LALIVPVYSKA
+15 PVYSKA
-26 VETGKELPKSPELQD
+26 VETGKEVPKSPELLD

-109 EVELNKMWYLTSVA
+109 EVELNRMWYLTSVA

-135 NLYNVQLQF
+135 NLYDVRLQF
-144 DDQCKDLSPF
+144 DKQCKDLSPF
-154 LKAPNGYPQLYRL
+154 LKAPNGYSQLYRL

-188 KYIDLAGNNISDLSL
+188 NDIDLGGNNISDLSL
-203 FKKLPNKLPSLEE
+203 FPKLPNKFPNLEE
-216 ISVERNNISDVSP
+216 ISLERNNISDVSP
-229 LADFAS
+229 LAKFAS
-235 TKIKVFDLDDN
+235 TKIKIFNLDEN

-256 NKMPNLQRLYVRS
+256 NKMPNLQRLYVRY
-269 QSFYVETPVVTS
+269 QTLDMEPVVTS
-281 SKYEFSLQPS
+281 SKYEFSIQPS
-291 VFGITKP
+291 IFGTTKP
-298 VKITATNPKATIDP
+298 VKITATKPKATIDP

-320 AEVMAKR
+320 AEEMAKK
-327 PKYSSNR
+327 PFYYSPLFP
-334 VSGVSGVTYS
+334 GVTYS
-344 WDEDIPFNGSNN
+344 WDENFPLNGSNS
-356 LVEYN
+356 LVDFR
-361 GTFYKPLTYVEPPQ
+361 GTITQPLTYIEPPQ

-380 SGLTYELGT
+380 SGLTYEIGT
-389 PLTEQ
+389 SLTEQ
-394 QFLNDLNVITD
+394 QFLNDVNLITD

-410 TTNFDKV
+410 TSDFDVK
-417 LKDVNSVGFY
+417 LKNLNTVGIY
-427 PVTIKASNIEGNT
+427 WVAVKASNIEGNAEANIMVT
-440 EFTTSVLIKYK
+440 IKYK

-496 RLNTAGDYVVTLSS
+496 RLNTAGDYVVTLTS
-510 PKSGYYKQDAIP
+510 PKSGYYEQDAIP

-556 KKQTLTCYGSSGKA
+556 KKQTLKCYGSSGKA

-595 SGGDILQTSLKYQ
+595 SGGDVLQTSLKYQ
-608 SKSPS
+608 SKAPS

-641 IVNLEDSLSMEIEP
+641 VFNLEDSLSMEIEP

>member
-26 VETGKELPKSPELQD
+26 VETGKEVPKSPELLD

-109 EVELNKMWYLTSVA
+109 EVELNRMWYLTSVA
-123 TIGSIE
+123 SIGSIE

-135 NLYNVQLQF
+135 NLYDVRLQF
-144 DDQCKDLSPF
+144 DNKCKDLSPF
-154 LKAPNGYPQLYRL
+154 LKAPNGYSQLYRL

-188 KYIDLAGNNISDLSL
+188 NDIDLGGNNISDLSL
-203 FKKLPNKLPSLEE
+203 FPKLPNKFPNLEE
-216 ISVERNNISDVSP
+216 ISLERNNISDVSP
-229 LADFAS
+229 LAKFAS
-235 TKIKVFDLDDN
+235 TKIKIFNLDEN

-256 NKMPNLQRLYVRS
+256 NKMPNLQRLYVRY
-269 QSFYVETPVVTS
+269 QTLDMEPVVTS
-281 SKYEFSLQPS
+281 SKYEFSIQPS
-291 VFGITKP
+291 IFGTTKP
-298 VKITATNPKATIDP
+298 VKITATKPKATIDP

-320 AEVMAKR
+320 AEEMAKK
-327 PKYSSNR
+327 PFYYSPLFP
-334 VSGVSGVTYS
+334 GVTYS
-344 WDEDIPFNGSNN
+344 WDENFPLNGSNS
-356 LVEYN
+356 LVDFR
-361 GTFYKPLTYVEPPQ
+361 GTITQPLTYIEPPQ

-380 SGLTYELGT
+380 SGLTYEIGT
-389 PLTEQ
+389 SLTEQ
-394 QFLNDLNVITD
+394 QFLNDVNLITD

-410 TTNFDKV
+410 TSDFDVK
-417 LKDVNSVGFY
+417 LKNLNTVGIY
-427 PVTIKASNIEGNT
+427 WVAVKASNIEGNAEANIMVT
-440 EFTTSVLIKYK
+440 IKYK

-486 TLRDDFIYKV
+486 TLKDDFIYKV
-496 RLNTAGDYVVTLSS
+496 RLNTAGDYVVTLTS
-510 PKSGYYKQDAIP
+510 PKSGYYEQDAIP

-556 KKQTLTCYGSSGKA
+556 KKQTLKCYGSSGKA

>member
-1 MKFNWKVVLLFVLI
+1 MKFKWKVVLLFVLI

-76 GMAKTVANQ
+76 GMAKTIANQ

-109 EVELNKMWYLTSVA
+109 EVELNRMWYLTSVA

-135 NLYNVQLQF
+135 NLYDVRLQF
-144 DDQCKDLSPF
+144 DKQCKDLSPF
-154 LKAPNGYPQLYRL
+154 LKAPNGYSQLYRL

-188 KYIDLAGNNISDLSL
+188 NDIDLGGNNISDLSL
-203 FKKLPNKLPSLEE
+203 FPKLPNKFPNLEE
-216 ISVERNNISDVSP
+216 ISLERNNISDVSP
-229 LADFAS
+229 LAKFAS
-235 TKIKVFDLDDN
+235 TKIKIFNLDEN

-256 NKMPNLQRLYVRS
+256 NKMPNLQRLYVRY
-269 QSFYVETPVVTS
+269 QTLDMEPVVTS
-281 SKYEFSLQPS
+281 SKYEFSIQPS
-291 VFGITKP
+291 IFGTTKP
-298 VKITATNPKATIDP
+298 VKITATKPKATIDP

-320 AEVMAKR
+320 AEEMAKK
-327 PKYSSNR
+327 PFYYSPLFP
-334 VSGVSGVTYS
+334 GVTYS
-344 WDEDIPFNGSNN
+344 WDENFPLNGSNS
-356 LVEYN
+356 LVDFR
-361 GTFYKPLTYVEPPQ
+361 GTITQPLTYIEPPQ

-380 SGLTYELGT
+380 SGLTYEIGT
-389 PLTEQ
+389 SLTEQ
-394 QFLNDLNVITD
+394 QFLNDVNLITD

-410 TTNFDKV
+410 TSDFDVK
-417 LKDVNSVGFY
+417 LKNLNTVGIY
-427 PVTIKASNIEGNT
+427 WVAVKASNIEGNAEANIMVT
-440 EFTTSVLIKYK
+440 IKYK

-496 RLNTAGDYVVTLSS
+496 RLNTAGDYVVTLTS
-510 PKSGYYKQDAIP
+510 PKSGYYEQDAIP

-556 KKQTLTCYGSSGKA
+556 KKQTLKCYGSSGKA

-641 IVNLEDSLSMEIEP
+641 VFNLEDSLSMEIEP

>member
-15 LALIVPVYSKA
+15 LAFIVPVYSKA
-26 VETGKELPKSPELQD
+26 VETGKEVPKSPELLD

-76 GMAKTVANQ
+76 GMAKTIANQ

-109 EVELNKMWYLTSVA
+109 EVELNRMWYLTSVA

-135 NLYNVQLQF
+135 NLYDVRLQF
-144 DDQCKDLSPF
+144 DKQCKDLSPF
-154 LKAPNGYPQLYRL
+154 LKAPNGYSQLYRL

-188 KYIDLAGNNISDLSL
+188 NDIDLGGNNISDLSL
-203 FKKLPNKLPSLEE
+203 FPKLPNKFPNLEE
-216 ISVERNNISDVSP
+216 ISLERNNISDVSP
-229 LADFAS
+229 LAKFAS
-235 TKIKVFDLDDN
+235 TKIKIFNLDEN

-256 NKMPNLQRLYVRS
+256 NKMPNLQRLYVRY
-269 QSFYVETPVVTS
+269 QTLDMEPVVTS
-281 SKYEFSLQPS
+281 SKYEFSIQPS
-291 VFGITKP
+291 IFGTTKP
-298 VKITATNPKATIDP
+298 VKITATKPKATIDP

-320 AEVMAKR
+320 AEEMAKK
-327 PKYSSNR
+327 PFYYTPLFP
-334 VSGVSGVTYS
+334 GVTYS
-344 WDEDIPFNGSNN
+344 WDENFPLNGSNS
-356 LVEYN
+356 LVDFR
-361 GTFYKPLTYVEPPQ
+361 GTITQPLTYIEPPQ

-380 SGLTYELGT
+380 SGLTYEIGT
-389 PLTEQ
+389 SLTEQ
-394 QFLNDLNVITD
+394 QFLNDVNLITD

-410 TTNFDKV
+410 TSDFDVK
-417 LKDVNSVGFY
+417 LKNLNTVDIYWVAV
-427 PVTIKASNIEGNT
+427 KASNIEGNAEANIMVT
-440 EFTTSVLIKYK
+440 IKYK

-496 RLNTAGDYVVTLSS
+496 RLNTAGDYVVTLTS
-510 PKSGYYKQDAIP
+510 PKSGYYEQDAIP

-556 KKQTLTCYGSSGKA
+556 KKQTLKCYGSSGKA

-595 SGGDILQTSLKYQ
+595 SGGDVLQTSLKYQ
-608 SKSPS
+608 SKAPS

-641 IVNLEDSLSMEIEP
+641 VFNLEDSLSMEIEP

>member
-15 LALIVPVYSKA
+15 LAFIVPVYSKA
-26 VETGKELPKSPELQD
+26 VETGKEVPKSPELLD

-85 LGRTENNNFQ
+85 LGRTENNHFQ

-109 EVELNKMWYLTSVA
+109 EVELNRMWYLTSVA

-135 NLYNVQLQF
+135 NLYDVRLQF
-144 DDQCKDLSPF
+144 DNQCKDLSPF
-154 LKAPNGYPQLYRL
+154 LKAPNGYSQLYRL

-188 KYIDLAGNNISDLSL
+188 NDIDLGGNNISDLSL
-203 FKKLPNKLPSLEE
+203 FPKLPNKFPNLEE
-216 ISVERNNISDVSP
+216 ISLERNNISDVSP
-229 LADFAS
+229 LAKFAS
-235 TKIKVFDLDDN
+235 TKIKIFNLDEN

-256 NKMPNLQRLYVRS
+256 NKMPNLQRLYVRY
-269 QSFYVETPVVTS
+269 QTLDMEPVVTS
-281 SKYEFSLQPS
+281 SKYEFSIQPS
-291 VFGITKP
+291 IFGTTKP
-298 VKITATNPKATIDP
+298 VKITATKPKATIDP

-320 AEVMAKR
+320 AEEMAKK
-327 PKYSSNR
+327 PFYYSPLFP
-334 VSGVSGVTYS
+334 GVTYS
-344 WDEDIPFNGSNN
+344 WDENFPLNGSNS
-356 LVEYN
+356 LVDFR
-361 GTFYKPLTYVEPPQ
+361 GTITQPLTYIEPPQ

-380 SGLTYELGT
+380 SGLTYEIGT
-389 PLTEQ
+389 SLTEQ
-394 QFLNDLNVITD
+394 QFLNDVNLITD

-410 TTNFDKV
+410 TSDFDVK
-417 LKDVNSVGFY
+417 LKNLNTVGIY
-427 PVTIKASNIEGNT
+427 WVAVKASNIEGNAEANIMVT
-440 EFTTSVLIKYK
+440 IKYK

-496 RLNTAGDYVVTLSS
+496 RLNTAGDYVVTLTS
-510 PKSGYYKQDAIP
+510 PKSGYYEQDAIP

-556 KKQTLTCYGSSGKA
+556 KKQTLKCYGSSGKA

-582 GWTITGAMTPFTN
+582 GWTITGVMTPFTN

-641 IVNLEDSLSMEIEP
+641 VFNLEDSLSMKIEP

>member
-1 MKFNWKVVLLFVLI
+1 MDFR
-15 LALIVPVYSKA
+15 
-26 VETGKELPKSPELQD
+26 G
-41 DKSSTLKNVNTP
+41 
-53 KNLKASPLTIP
+53 TI
-64 ANSTIADLFPDE
+64 T
-76 GMAKTVANQ
+76 Q
-85 LGRTENNNFQ
+85 
-95 TPTKTDWKVDDVVT
+95 
-109 EVELNKMWYLTSVA
+109 
-123 TIGSIE
+123 
-129 GIQYLP
+129 
-135 NLYNVQLQF
+135 
-144 DDQCKDLSPF
+144 
-154 LKAPNGYPQLYRL
+154 
-167 NINNGNISDI
+167 
-177 SPLTELSAPTL
+177 
-188 KYIDLAGNNISDLSL
+188 
-203 FKKLPNKLPSLEE
+203 
-216 ISVERNNISDVSP
+216 
-229 LADFAS
+229 
-235 TKIKVFDLDDN
+235 
-246 HITDLSSLTN
+246 
-256 NKMPNLQRLYVRS
+256 
-269 QSFYVETPVVTS
+269 
-281 SKYEFSLQPS
+281 
-291 VFGITKP
+291 
-298 VKITATNPKATIDP
+298 
-312 ITSKITYS
+312 
-320 AEVMAKR
+320 
-327 PKYSSNR
+327 
-334 VSGVSGVTYS
+334 
-344 WDEDIPFNGSNN
+344 
-356 LVEYN
+356 
-361 GTFYKPLTYVEPPQ
+361 PLTYIEPPQ

-380 SGLTYELGT
+380 SGLTYEIGT
-389 PLTEQ
+389 SLTEQ
-394 QFLNDLNVITD
+394 QFLNDVNLITD

-410 TTNFDKV
+410 TSDFDVK
-417 LKDVNSVGFY
+417 LKNLNTVGIY
-427 PVTIKASNIEGNT
+427 WVAVKASNIEGNAEANIMVT
-440 EFTTSVLIKYK
+440 IKYK

-496 RLNTAGDYVVTLSS
+496 RLNTAGDYVVTLTS
-510 PKSGYYKQDAIP
+510 PKSGYYEQDAIP

-556 KKQTLTCYGSSGKA
+556 KKQTLKCYGSSGKA

-664 ESKITWT
+664 ESEITWT

>member
-26 VETGKELPKSPELQD
+26 VETGKEVPKSPELLD

-109 EVELNKMWYLTSVA
+109 EVELNRMWYLTSVA

-135 NLYNVQLQF
+135 NLYDVRLQF
-144 DDQCKDLSPF
+144 DNQCKDLSPF
-154 LKAPNGYPQLYRL
+154 LKAPNGYSQLYRL

-188 KYIDLAGNNISDLSL
+188 NDIDLGGNNISDLSL
-203 FKKLPNKLPSLEE
+203 FPKLPNKFPNLEE
-216 ISVERNNISDVSP
+216 ISLERNNISDVSP

-235 TKIKVFDLDDN
+235 TKIKVFNLDEN

-256 NKMPNLQRLYVRS
+256 NKMPNLQRLYVRY
-269 QSFYVETPVVTS
+269 QTLDMEPVVTS
-281 SKYEFSLQPS
+281 SKYEFSIQPS
-291 VFGITKP
+291 IFGTTKP
-298 VKITATNPKATIDP
+298 VKITATKPKATIDP

-320 AEVMAKR
+320 AEEMAKK
-327 PKYSSNR
+327 PFYYSPLFP
-334 VSGVSGVTYS
+334 GVTYS
-344 WDEDIPFNGSNN
+344 WDENFPLNGSNS
-356 LVEYN
+356 LVDFR
-361 GTFYKPLTYVEPPQ
+361 GTITQPLTYIEPPQ

-380 SGLTYELGT
+380 SGLTYEIGT
-389 PLTEQ
+389 SLTEQ
-394 QFLNDLNVITD
+394 QFLNDVNLITD

-410 TTNFDKV
+410 TSDFDVK
-417 LKDVNSVGFY
+417 LKNLNTVGIY
-427 PVTIKASNIEGNT
+427 WVAVKASNIEGNAEANIMVT
-440 EFTTSVLIKYK
+440 IKYK

-496 RLNTAGDYVVTLSS
+496 RLNTAGDYVVTLTS
-510 PKSGYYKQDAIP
+510 PKSGYYEQDAIP

-556 KKQTLTCYGSSGKA
+556 KKQTLKCYGSSGKA

-641 IVNLEDSLSMEIEP
+641 VFNLEDSLSMEIEP

>member
-15 LALIVPVYSKA
+15 LAFIVPVYSKA
-26 VETGKELPKSPELQD
+26 VETGKEVPKSPELLD

-109 EVELNKMWYLTSVA
+109 EVELNRMWYLTSVA

-135 NLYNVQLQF
+135 NLYDVRLQF
-144 DDQCKDLSPF
+144 DNQCKDLSSF
-154 LKAPNGYPQLYRL
+154 LKAPNGYSQLYRL

-188 KYIDLAGNNISDLSL
+188 NDIDLGGNNISDLSL
-203 FKKLPNKLPSLEE
+203 FPKLPNKFPNLEE
-216 ISVERNNISDVSP
+216 ISLERNNISDVSP
-229 LADFAS
+229 LAKFAS
-235 TKIKVFDLDDN
+235 TKIKIFNLDEN

-256 NKMPNLQRLYVRS
+256 NKMPNLQRLYVRY
-269 QSFYVETPVVTS
+269 QTLDMEPVVTS
-281 SKYEFSLQPS
+281 SKYEFSIQPS
-291 VFGITKP
+291 IFGTTKP
-298 VKITATNPKATIDP
+298 VKITATKPKATIDP

-320 AEVMAKR
+320 AEEMAKK
-327 PKYSSNR
+327 PFYYSPLFP
-334 VSGVSGVTYS
+334 GVTYS
-344 WDEDIPFNGSNN
+344 WDENFPLNGSNS
-356 LVEYN
+356 LVDFR
-361 GTFYKPLTYVEPPQ
+361 GTITQPLTYIEPPQ

-380 SGLTYELGT
+380 SGLTYEIGT
-389 PLTEQ
+389 SLTEQ
-394 QFLNDLNVITD
+394 QFLNDVNLITD

-410 TTNFDKV
+410 TSDFDVK
-417 LKDVNSVGFY
+417 LKNLNTVGIY
-427 PVTIKASNIEGNT
+427 WVAVKASNIEGNAEANIMVT
-440 EFTTSVLIKYK
+440 IKYK

-496 RLNTAGDYVVTLSS
+496 RLNTAGDYVVTLTS
-510 PKSGYYKQDAIP
+510 PKSGYYEQDAIP

-556 KKQTLTCYGSSGKA
+556 KKQTLKCYGSSGKA

-595 SGGDILQTSLKYQ
+595 SGGDVLQTSLKYQ
-608 SKSPS
+608 SKAPS

-641 IVNLEDSLSMEIEP
+641 VFNLEDSLSMEIEP

>member
-109 EVELNKMWYLTSVA
+109 EVELNRMWYLTSVA

-135 NLYNVQLQF
+135 NLYDVRLQF
-144 DDQCKDLSPF
+144 DKQCKDLSPF
-154 LKAPNGYPQLYRL
+154 LKAPNGYSQLYRL

-188 KYIDLAGNNISDLSL
+188 NDIDLGGNNISDLSL
-203 FKKLPNKLPSLEE
+203 FPKLPNKFPNLEE
-216 ISVERNNISDVSP
+216 ISLERNNISDVSP
-229 LADFAS
+229 LAKFAS
-235 TKIKVFDLDDN
+235 TKIKIFNLDEN

-256 NKMPNLQRLYVRS
+256 NKMPNLQRLYVRY
-269 QSFYVETPVVTS
+269 QTLDMEPVVTS
-281 SKYEFSLQPS
+281 SKYEFSIQPS
-291 VFGITKP
+291 IFGTTKP
-298 VKITATNPKATIDP
+298 VKITATKPKATIDP

-320 AEVMAKR
+320 AEEMAKK
-327 PKYSSNR
+327 PFYYSPLFP
-334 VSGVSGVTYS
+334 GVTYS
-344 WDEDIPFNGSNN
+344 WDENFPLNGSNS
-356 LVEYN
+356 LVDFR
-361 GTFYKPLTYVEPPQ
+361 GTITQPLTYVEPPQ

-380 SGLTYELGT
+380 SDLTYELGT

-427 PVTIKASNIEGNT
+427 WVTIKASNIEGNT
-440 EFTTSVLIKYK
+440 ELSTMVLIKYK

-496 RLNTAGDYVVTLSS
+496 RLNTAGDYVVTLTS
-510 PKSGYYKQDAIP
+510 PKSGYYEQDAIP

-556 KKQTLTCYGSSGKA
+556 KKQTLKCYGSSEKA

-595 SGGDILQTSLKYQ
+595 SGGDVLQTSLKYQ
-608 SKSPS
+608 SKAPS

-641 IVNLEDSLSMEIEP
+641 VFNLEDSLSMEIEP

>member
-15 LALIVPVYSKA
+15 LALIVPIYSKA

-109 EVELNKMWYLTSVA
+109 EVELNRMWDLTSVA

-135 NLYNVQLQF
+135 NLSNVNLQF
-144 DDQCKDLSPF
+144 EDQCKDLSPF

-167 NINNGNISDI
+167 QINNGNISDI

-235 TKIKVFDLDDN
+235 TKIKVFNLDEN

-256 NKMPNLQRLYVRS
+256 NKMPNLQRLYVRN
-269 QSFYVETPVVTS
+269 QNLYMEPIVTS
-281 SKYEFSLQPS
+281 SKYEFSIQPS
-291 VFGITKP
+291 IFGTTKP
-298 VKITATNPKATIDP
+298 VTITDTRPQATIDP

-320 AEVMAKR
+320 AEEMAKK
-327 PKYSSNR
+327 PFYYSPMYP
-334 VSGVSGVTYS
+334 GVTYS
-344 WDEDIPFNGSNN
+344 WREEFPFNGSNS
-356 LVEYN
+356 VVDYR
-361 GTFYKPLTYVEPPQ
+361 GTIFQPLTYIGPPQ

-380 SGLTYELGT
+380 SNLTYELGT

-410 TTNFDKV
+410 TTNFDMV

-427 PVTIKASNIEGNT
+427 WVTIKASNIEGNT
-440 EFTTSVLIKYK
+440 ELSTMVLIKYK

-496 RLNTAGDYVVTLSS
+496 RLNTAGDYVVTLTS
-510 PKSGYYKQDAIP
+510 PKSGYYEQDAIP

-556 KKQTLTCYGSSGKA
+556 KKQTLKCYGSSGKA

-641 IVNLEDSLSMEIEP
+641 IVNLEDSLSIEIEP

>member
-15 LALIVPVYSKA
+15 LAFIVPVYSKA
-26 VETGKELPKSPELQD
+26 VETGKEVPKSPELLD

-109 EVELNKMWYLTSVA
+109 EVELNRMWYLTSVA

-135 NLYNVQLQF
+135 NLYDVRLQF
-144 DDQCKDLSPF
+144 DNQCKDLSPF
-154 LKAPNGYPQLYRL
+154 LKAPNGYSQLYRL

-188 KYIDLAGNNISDLSL
+188 NDIDLGGNNISDLSL
-203 FKKLPNKLPSLEE
+203 FPKLPNKFPNLEE
-216 ISVERNNISDVSP
+216 ISLERNNISDVSP
-229 LADFAS
+229 LAKYAS
-235 TKIKVFDLDDN
+235 TKIKIFNLDEN

-256 NKMPNLQRLYVRS
+256 NKMPNLQRLYVRY
-269 QSFYVETPVVTS
+269 QTLDMEPVVTS
-281 SKYEFSLQPS
+281 SKYEFSIQPS
-291 VFGITKP
+291 IFGTTKP
-298 VKITATNPKATIDP
+298 VKITATKPKATIDP

-320 AEVMAKR
+320 AEEMAKK
-327 PKYSSNR
+327 PFYYSPLFP
-334 VSGVSGVTYS
+334 GVTYS
-344 WDEDIPFNGSNN
+344 WDENFPLNGSNS
-356 LVEYN
+356 LVDFR
-361 GTFYKPLTYVEPPQ
+361 GTITQPLTYIEPPQ

-380 SGLTYELGT
+380 SGLTYEIGT
-389 PLTEQ
+389 SLTEQ
-394 QFLNDLNVITD
+394 QFLNDVNLITD

-410 TTNFDKV
+410 TSDFDVK
-417 LKDVNSVGFY
+417 LKNLNTVGIY
-427 PVTIKASNIEGNT
+427 WVAVKASNIEGNAEANIMVT
-440 EFTTSVLIKYK
+440 IKYK

-496 RLNTAGDYVVTLSS
+496 RLNTAGDYVVTLTS
-510 PKSGYYKQDAIP
+510 PKSGYYEQDAIP

-556 KKQTLTCYGSSGKA
+556 KKQTLKCYGSFGKA

-641 IVNLEDSLSMEIEP
+641 VFNLEDSLSMEIEP

-664 ESKITWT
+664 ESEITWT

>member
-109 EVELNKMWYLTSVA
+109 EVELNRMWYLTSVA

-135 NLYNVQLQF
+135 NLYDVRLQF
-144 DDQCKDLSPF
+144 DKQCKDLSPF
-154 LKAPNGYPQLYRL
+154 LKAPNGYSQLYRL

-188 KYIDLAGNNISDLSL
+188 NDIDLGGNNISDLSL
-203 FKKLPNKLPSLEE
+203 FPKLPNKFPNLEE
-216 ISVERNNISDVSP
+216 ISLERNNISDVSP
-229 LADFAS
+229 LAKFAS
-235 TKIKVFDLDDN
+235 TKIKIFNLDEN

-256 NKMPNLQRLYVRS
+256 NKMPNLQRLYVRY
-269 QSFYVETPVVTS
+269 QTLDMEPVVTS
-281 SKYEFSLQPS
+281 SKYEFSIQPS
-291 VFGITKP
+291 IFGTTKP
-298 VKITATNPKATIDP
+298 VKITATKPKATIDP

-320 AEVMAKR
+320 AEEMAKK
-327 PKYSSNR
+327 PFYYSPLFP
-334 VSGVSGVTYS
+334 GVTYS
-344 WDEDIPFNGSNN
+344 WDENFPLNGSNS
-356 LVEYN
+356 LVDFR
-361 GTFYKPLTYVEPPQ
+361 GTITQPLTYIEPPQ

-380 SGLTYELGT
+380 SGLTYEIGT
-389 PLTEQ
+389 SLTEQ
-394 QFLNDLNVITD
+394 QFLNDVNLITD

-410 TTNFDKV
+410 TSDFDVK
-417 LKDVNSVGFY
+417 LKNLNTVGIY
-427 PVTIKASNIEGNT
+427 WVAVKASNIEGNAEANIMVT
-440 EFTTSVLIKYK
+440 IKYK

-496 RLNTAGDYVVTLSS
+496 RLNTAGDYVVTLTS
-510 PKSGYYKQDAIP
+510 PKSGYYEQDAIP

-556 KKQTLTCYGSSGKA
+556 KKQTLKCYGSSGKA

-582 GWTITGAMTPFTN
+582 GWTITSAMTPFTN

>member
-15 LALIVPVYSKA
+15 LAFIVPVYSKA
-26 VETGKELPKSPELQD
+26 VETGKEVAKSPELLD

-109 EVELNKMWYLTSVA
+109 EVELNRMWYLTSVA

-135 NLYNVQLQF
+135 NLYDVRLQF
-144 DDQCKDLSPF
+144 DKQCKDLSPF
-154 LKAPNGYPQLYRL
+154 LKAPNGYSQLYRL

-188 KYIDLAGNNISDLSL
+188 NDIDLGGNNISDLSL
-203 FKKLPNKLPSLEE
+203 FPKLPNKFPNLEE
-216 ISVERNNISDVSP
+216 ISLERNNISDVSP
-229 LADFAS
+229 LAKFAS
-235 TKIKVFDLDDN
+235 TKIKIFNLDEN

-256 NKMPNLQRLYVRS
+256 NKMPNLQRLYVRY
-269 QSFYVETPVVTS
+269 QTLDMEPVVTS
-281 SKYEFSLQPS
+281 SKYEFSIQPS
-291 VFGITKP
+291 IFGTTKP
-298 VKITATNPKATIDP
+298 VKITATKPKATIDP

-320 AEVMAKR
+320 AEEMAKK
-327 PKYSSNR
+327 PFYYSPLFP
-334 VSGVSGVTYS
+334 GVTYS
-344 WDEDIPFNGSNN
+344 WDENFPLNGSDS
-356 LVEYN
+356 LVDFR
-361 GTFYKPLTYVEPPQ
+361 GTNTQPLTYIEPPQ

-380 SGLTYELGT
+380 SGLTYEIGT
-389 PLTEQ
+389 SLTEQ
-394 QFLNDLNVITD
+394 QFLNDVNLITD

-410 TTNFDKV
+410 TSDFDVK
-417 LKDVNSVGFY
+417 LKNLNTVGIY
-427 PVTIKASNIEGNT
+427 WVAVKASNIEGNAEANIMVT
-440 EFTTSVLIKYK
+440 IKYK

-496 RLNTAGDYVVTLSS
+496 RLNTAGDYVVTLTS
-510 PKSGYYKQDAIP
+510 PKSGYYEQDAIP

-556 KKQTLTCYGSSGKA
+556 KKQTLKCYGSSGKA

-641 IVNLEDSLSMEIEP
+641 VFNLEDSLSMEIEP

>member
-15 LALIVPVYSKA
+15 LAFIVPVYSKA
-26 VETGKELPKSPELQD
+26 VETGKEVPKSPELLD

-109 EVELNKMWYLTSVA
+109 EVELNRMWYLTSVA

-135 NLYNVQLQF
+135 NLYDVRLQF
-144 DDQCKDLSPF
+144 DKQCKDLSPF
-154 LKAPNGYPQLYRL
+154 LKAPNGYSQLYRL

-188 KYIDLAGNNISDLSL
+188 NDIDLGGNNISDLSL
-203 FKKLPNKLPSLEE
+203 FPKLPNKLPNLEE
-216 ISVERNNISDVSP
+216 ISLERNNISDVSP

-235 TKIKVFDLDDN
+235 TKIKVFNLDEN

-256 NKMPNLQRLYVRS
+256 NKMPNLQRLYVRY
-269 QSFYVETPVVTS
+269 QTLDMEPVVTS
-281 SKYEFSLQPS
+281 SKYEFSIQPS
-291 VFGITKP
+291 IFGTTKP
-298 VKITATNPKATIDP
+298 VKITATKPKATIDP

-320 AEVMAKR
+320 AEEMAKK
-327 PKYSSNR
+327 PFYYSPLFP
-334 VSGVSGVTYS
+334 GVTYS
-344 WDEDIPFNGSNN
+344 WDENFPLNGSNS
-356 LVEYN
+356 LVDFR
-361 GTFYKPLTYVEPPQ
+361 GTITQPLTYIEPPQ

-380 SGLTYELGT
+380 SGLTYEIGT
-389 PLTEQ
+389 SLTEQ
-394 QFLNDLNVITD
+394 QFLNDVNLITD

-410 TTNFDKV
+410 TSDFDVK
-417 LKDVNSVGFY
+417 LKNLNTVGIY
-427 PVTIKASNIEGNT
+427 WVAVKASNIEGNAEANIMVT
-440 EFTTSVLIKYK
+440 IKYK

-496 RLNTAGDYVVTLSS
+496 RLNTAGDYVVTLTS
-510 PKSGYYKQDAIP
+510 PKSGYYEQDAIP

-556 KKQTLTCYGSSGKA
+556 KKQTLKCYGSSGKA

-641 IVNLEDSLSMEIEP
+641 VFNLEDSLSMEIEP

>member
-15 LALIVPVYSKA
+15 LAFIVPVYSKA
-26 VETGKELPKSPELQD
+26 VETGKEVPKSPELLD

-109 EVELNKMWYLTSVA
+109 EVELNRMWYLTSVA

-135 NLYNVQLQF
+135 NLYDVRLQF
-144 DDQCKDLSPF
+144 DKQCKDLSPF
-154 LKAPNGYPQLYRL
+154 LKAPNGYSQLYRL

-188 KYIDLAGNNISDLSL
+188 NDIDLGGNNISDLSL
-203 FKKLPNKLPSLEE
+203 FPKLPNKFPNLEE
-216 ISVERNNISDVSP
+216 ISLERNNISDVSP
-229 LADFAS
+229 LAKFAS
-235 TKIKVFDLDDN
+235 TKIKIFNLDEN

-256 NKMPNLQRLYVRS
+256 NKMPNLQRLYVRY
-269 QSFYVETPVVTS
+269 QTLDMEPVVTS
-281 SKYEFSLQPS
+281 SKYEFSIQPS
-291 VFGITKP
+291 IFGTTKP
-298 VKITATNPKATIDP
+298 VKIIATKPKATIDP

-320 AEVMAKR
+320 AEEMAKK
-327 PKYSSNR
+327 PFYYSPLFP
-334 VSGVSGVTYS
+334 GVTYS
-344 WDEDIPFNGSNN
+344 WDENFPLNGSNS
-356 LVEYN
+356 LVDFR
-361 GTFYKPLTYVEPPQ
+361 GTITQPLTYIEPPQ

-380 SGLTYELGT
+380 SGLTYEIGT
-389 PLTEQ
+389 SLTEQ
-394 QFLNDLNVITD
+394 QFLNDVNLITD

-410 TTNFDKV
+410 TSDFDVK
-417 LKDVNSVGFY
+417 LKNLNTVGIY
-427 PVTIKASNIEGNT
+427 WVAVKASNIEGNAEANIMVT
-440 EFTTSVLIKYK
+440 IKYK

-496 RLNTAGDYVVTLSS
+496 RLNTAGDYVVTLTS
-510 PKSGYYKQDAIP
+510 PKSGYYEQDAIP

-556 KKQTLTCYGSSGKA
+556 KKQTLKCYGSSGKA

-641 IVNLEDSLSMEIEP
+641 VFNLEDSLSMEIEP

>member
-76 GMAKTVANQ
+76 GMAKTIANQ
-85 LGRTENNNFQ
+85 LARVENNNFQ

-109 EVELNKMWYLTSVA
+109 EVELNKIVFLTSVA

-135 NLYNVQLQF
+135 NLYDVRLQF
-144 DDQCKDLSPF
+144 DKQCKDLSPF
-154 LKAPNGYPQLYRL
+154 LKAPNGYSQLYRL

-188 KYIDLAGNNISDLSL
+188 NDIDLGGNNISDLSL
-203 FKKLPNKLPSLEE
+203 FPKLPNKLPNLEE
-216 ISVERNNISDVSP
+216 ISLERNNISDVSP
-229 LADFAS
+229 LAKFAS
-235 TKIKVFDLDDN
+235 TKIKIFNLDEN

-256 NKMPNLQRLYVRS
+256 NKMPNLQRLYVRY
-269 QSFYVETPVVTS
+269 QTLDMEPVVTS
-281 SKYEFSLQPS
+281 SKYEFSIQPS
-291 VFGITKP
+291 IFGTTKP
-298 VKITATNPKATIDP
+298 VKITATKPKATIDP

-320 AEVMAKR
+320 AEEMAKK
-327 PKYSSNR
+327 PFYYSPLFP
-334 VSGVSGVTYS
+334 GVTYS
-344 WDEDIPFNGSNN
+344 WDENFPLNGSNS
-356 LVEYN
+356 LVDFR
-361 GTFYKPLTYVEPPQ
+361 GTITQPLTYIEPPQ

-380 SGLTYELGT
+380 SGLTYEIGT
-389 PLTEQ
+389 SLTEQ
-394 QFLNDLNVITD
+394 QFLNDVNLITD

-410 TTNFDKV
+410 TSDFDVK
-417 LKDVNSVGFY
+417 LKNLNTVGIY
-427 PVTIKASNIEGNT
+427 WVAVKASNIEGNAEANIMVT
-440 EFTTSVLIKYK
+440 IKYK

-496 RLNTAGDYVVTLSS
+496 RLNTAGDYVVTLTS
-510 PKSGYYKQDAIP
+510 PKSGYYEQDAIP

-556 KKQTLTCYGSSGKA
+556 KKQTLKCYGSSGKA

-582 GWTITGAMTPFTN
+582 GWTMTGAMTPFTN

-641 IVNLEDSLSMEIEP
+641 VFNLEDSLSMEIEP

>member
-109 EVELNKMWYLTSVA
+109 EVELNRMWYLTSVA

-135 NLYNVQLQF
+135 NLSNVNLQF
-144 DDQCKDLSPF
+144 EDQCKDLSPF

-167 NINNGNISDI
+167 QINNGNISDI

-235 TKIKVFDLDDN
+235 TKIKVFNLDEN

-256 NKMPNLQRLYVRS
+256 NKMPNLQRLYVRN
-269 QSFYVETPVVTS
+269 QNLYMEPIVTS
-281 SKYEFSLQPS
+281 SKYEFSIQPS
-291 VFGITKP
+291 IFGTTKP
-298 VKITATNPKATIDP
+298 VTITDTRPQATIDP

-320 AEVMAKR
+320 AEEMAKK
-327 PKYSSNR
+327 PFYYSPMYP
-334 VSGVSGVTYS
+334 GVTYS
-344 WDEDIPFNGSNN
+344 WREEFPFNGSNS
-356 LVEYN
+356 VVDYR
-361 GTFYKPLTYVEPPQ
+361 GTIFQPLTYIGPPQ

-380 SGLTYELGT
+380 SNLTYELGT

-427 PVTIKASNIEGNT
+427 WVTIKASNIEGNT
-440 EFTTSVLIKYK
+440 ELSTMVLIKYK

-496 RLNTAGDYVVTLSS
+496 RLNTAGDYVVTLTS
-510 PKSGYYKQDAIP
+510 PKSGYYEQDAIP

-556 KKQTLTCYGSSGKA
+556 KKQTLKCYGSSGKA

-641 IVNLEDSLSMEIEP
+641 IVNLEDSLSIEIEP

>member
-26 VETGKELPKSPELQD
+26 VETGKEVPKSPELLE

-109 EVELNKMWYLTSVA
+109 EVELNRMWYLTSVA
-123 TIGSIE
+123 SIGSIE

-135 NLYNVQLQF
+135 NLYDVRLQF
-144 DDQCKDLSPF
+144 DNQCKDLSPF

-188 KYIDLAGNNISDLSL
+188 NDIDLGGNNISDLSL
-203 FKKLPNKLPSLEE
+203 FPKLPNKFPNLEE
-216 ISVERNNISDVSP
+216 ISLERNNISDVSP
-229 LADFAS
+229 LAKFAS
-235 TKIKVFDLDDN
+235 TKIKIFNLDEN

-256 NKMPNLQRLYVRS
+256 NKMPNLQRLYVRY
-269 QSFYVETPVVTS
+269 QTLDMEPVVTS
-281 SKYEFSLQPS
+281 SKYEFSIQPS
-291 VFGITKP
+291 IFGTTKP
-298 VKITATNPKATIDP
+298 VKITATKPKATIDP

-320 AEVMAKR
+320 AEEMAKK
-327 PKYSSNR
+327 PFYYSPLFP
-334 VSGVSGVTYS
+334 GVTYS
-344 WDEDIPFNGSNN
+344 WDENFPLNGSNS
-356 LVEYN
+356 LVDFR
-361 GTFYKPLTYVEPPQ
+361 GTITQPLTYIEPPQ

-380 SGLTYELGT
+380 SGLTYEIGT
-389 PLTEQ
+389 SLTEQ
-394 QFLNDLNVITD
+394 QFLNDVNLITD

-410 TTNFDKV
+410 TSDFDVK
-417 LKDVNSVGFY
+417 LKNLNTVGIY
-427 PVTIKASNIEGNT
+427 WVAVKASNIEGNAEANIMVT
-440 EFTTSVLIKYK
+440 IKYK
-451 PPVITADAE
+451 PPVIIADAE

-496 RLNTAGDYVVTLSS
+496 RLNTAGDYVVTLTS
-510 PKSGYYKQDAIP
+510 PKSGYYEQDAIP

-556 KKQTLTCYGSSGKA
+556 KKQTLKCYGSSGKA

>member
-76 GMAKTVANQ
+76 GMAKTIANQ
-85 LGRTENNNFQ
+85 LARVENNNFQ

-109 EVELNKMWYLTSVA
+109 EVELNKIVFLTSVA

-135 NLYNVQLQF
+135 NLYDVRLQF
-144 DDQCKDLSPF
+144 DKQCKDLSPF
-154 LKAPNGYPQLYRL
+154 LKAPNGYSQLYRL

-188 KYIDLAGNNISDLSL
+188 NDIDLGGNNISDLSL
-203 FKKLPNKLPSLEE
+203 FPKLPNKLPNLEE
-216 ISVERNNISDVSP
+216 ISLERNNISDVSP
-229 LADFAS
+229 LAKFAS
-235 TKIKVFDLDDN
+235 TKIKIFNLDEN

-256 NKMPNLQRLYVRS
+256 NKMPNLQRLYVRY
-269 QSFYVETPVVTS
+269 QTLDMEPVVTS
-281 SKYEFSLQPS
+281 SKYEFSIQPS
-291 VFGITKP
+291 IFGTTKP
-298 VKITATNPKATIDP
+298 VKITATKPKATIDP

-320 AEVMAKR
+320 AEEMAKK
-327 PKYSSNR
+327 PFYYSPLFP
-334 VSGVSGVTYS
+334 GVTYS
-344 WDEDIPFNGSNN
+344 WDENFPLNGSNS
-356 LVEYN
+356 LVDFR
-361 GTFYKPLTYVEPPQ
+361 GTITQPLTYIEPPQ

-380 SGLTYELGT
+380 SGLTYEIGT
-389 PLTEQ
+389 SLTEQ
-394 QFLNDLNVITD
+394 QFLNDVNLITD

-410 TTNFDKV
+410 TSDFDVK
-417 LKDVNSVGFY
+417 LKNLNTVGIY
-427 PVTIKASNIEGNT
+427 WVAVKASNIEGNAEANIMVT
-440 EFTTSVLIKYK
+440 IKYK

-496 RLNTAGDYVVTLSS
+496 RLNTAGDYVVTLTS
-510 PKSGYYKQDAIP
+510 PKSGYYEQDAIP

-546 ANADSVPISD
+546 ANADSVPILD
-556 KKQTLTCYGSSGKA
+556 KKQTLKCYGSSGKA

-641 IVNLEDSLSMEIEP
+641 VFNLEDSLSMEIEP

>member
-26 VETGKELPKSPELQD
+26 VETGKEVPKSPELLD

-109 EVELNKMWYLTSVA
+109 EVELNRMWYLTSVA

-135 NLYNVQLQF
+135 NLYDVRLQF
-144 DDQCKDLSPF
+144 DNQCKDLSPF
-154 LKAPNGYPQLYRL
+154 LKAPNGYSQLHRL
-167 NINNGNISDI
+167 AINNGNISDI

-188 KYIDLAGNNISDLSL
+188 NDIDLGGNNISDLSL
-203 FKKLPNKLPSLEE
+203 FPKLPNKLPNLEE
-216 ISVERNNISDVSP
+216 ISLERNNISDVSP

-235 TKIKVFDLDDN
+235 TKIKVFNLDEN

-256 NKMPNLQRLYVRS
+256 NKMPNLQRLYVRY
-269 QSFYVETPVVTS
+269 QTLDMEPVVTS
-281 SKYEFSLQPS
+281 SKYEFSIQPS
-291 VFGITKP
+291 IFGTTKP
-298 VKITATNPKATIDP
+298 VKITATKPKATIDP

-320 AEVMAKR
+320 AEEMAKK
-327 PKYSSNR
+327 PFYYSPLFP
-334 VSGVSGVTYS
+334 GVTYS
-344 WDEDIPFNGSNN
+344 WDENFPLNGSNS
-356 LVEYN
+356 LVDFR
-361 GTFYKPLTYVEPPQ
+361 GTITQPLTYIEPPQ

-380 SGLTYELGT
+380 SGLTYEIGT
-389 PLTEQ
+389 SLTEQ
-394 QFLNDLNVITD
+394 QFLNDVNLITD

-410 TTNFDKV
+410 TSDFDVK
-417 LKDVNSVGFY
+417 LKNLNTVGIY
-427 PVTIKASNIEGNT
+427 WVAVKASNIEGNAEANIMVT
-440 EFTTSVLIKYK
+440 IKYK

-496 RLNTAGDYVVTLSS
+496 RLNTAGDYVVTLTS
-510 PKSGYYKQDAIP
+510 PKSGYYEQDAIP

-556 KKQTLTCYGSSGKA
+556 KKQTLKCYGSSGKA

-641 IVNLEDSLSMEIEP
+641 VFNLEDSLSMEIEP

>member
-109 EVELNKMWYLTSVA
+109 EVELNRMWYLTSVA

-135 NLYNVQLQF
+135 NLYDVRLQF
-144 DDQCKDLSPF
+144 DNQCKDLSPF

-167 NINNGNISDI
+167 QINNGNISDI

-188 KYIDLAGNNISDLSL
+188 NDIDLGGNNISDLSL
-203 FKKLPNKLPSLEE
+203 FPKLPNKFPNLEE
-216 ISVERNNISDVSP
+216 ISLERNNISDVSP
-229 LADFAS
+229 LAKFAS
-235 TKIKVFDLDDN
+235 TKIKIFNLDEN

-256 NKMPNLQRLYVRS
+256 NKMPNLQRLYVRY
-269 QSFYVETPVVTS
+269 QTLDMEPVVTS
-281 SKYEFSLQPS
+281 SKYEFSIQPS
-291 VFGITKP
+291 IFGTTKP
-298 VKITATNPKATIDP
+298 VKITATKPKATIDP

-320 AEVMAKR
+320 AEEMAKK
-327 PKYSSNR
+327 PFYYSPLFP
-334 VSGVSGVTYS
+334 GVTYS
-344 WDEDIPFNGSNN
+344 WDENFPLNGSNS
-356 LVEYN
+356 LVDFR
-361 GTFYKPLTYVEPPQ
+361 GTITQPLTYIEPPQ

-380 SGLTYELGT
+380 SGLTYEIGT
-389 PLTEQ
+389 SLTEQ
-394 QFLNDLNVITD
+394 QFLNDVNLITD

-410 TTNFDKV
+410 TSDFDVK
-417 LKDVNSVGFY
+417 LKNLNTVGIY
-427 PVTIKASNIEGNT
+427 WVAVKASNIEGNAEANIMVT
-440 EFTTSVLIKYK
+440 IKYK

-486 TLRDDFIYKV
+486 GILRDDFYRV
-496 RLNTAGDYVVTLSS
+496 NLNKAGDYVVTLSS
-510 PKSGYYKQDAIP
+510 QSNSYYTQDAIP
-522 VTVIVHVKEL
+522 ITVIVHVKEL

-556 KKQTLTCYGSSGKA
+556 KKQTLKCYGSSGKA

>member
-15 LALIVPVYSKA
+15 LAFIVPVYSKA
-26 VETGKELPKSPELQD
+26 VETGKEVPKSPELLD

-109 EVELNKMWYLTSVA
+109 EVELNRMWYLTSVA
-123 TIGSIE
+123 SIGSIE

-135 NLYNVQLQF
+135 NLYDVRLQF
-144 DDQCKDLSPF
+144 DNKCKDLSPF
-154 LKAPNGYPQLYRL
+154 LKAPNGYSQLYRL

-188 KYIDLAGNNISDLSL
+188 NDIDLGGNNISDLSL
-203 FKKLPNKLPSLEE
+203 FPKLPNKFPNLEE
-216 ISVERNNISDVSP
+216 ISLERNNISDVSP
-229 LADFAS
+229 LAKFAS
-235 TKIKVFDLDDN
+235 TKIKIFNLDEN

-256 NKMPNLQRLYVRS
+256 NKMPNLQRLYVRY
-269 QSFYVETPVVTS
+269 QTLDMEPVVTS
-281 SKYEFSLQPS
+281 SKYEFSIQPS
-291 VFGITKP
+291 IFGTTKP
-298 VKITATNPKATIDP
+298 VKITATKPKATIDP

-320 AEVMAKR
+320 AEEMAKK
-327 PKYSSNR
+327 PFYYSPLFP
-334 VSGVSGVTYS
+334 GVTYS
-344 WDEDIPFNGSNN
+344 WDENFPLNGSNS
-356 LVEYN
+356 LVDFR
-361 GTFYKPLTYVEPPQ
+361 GTITQPLTYIEPPQ

-380 SGLTYELGT
+380 SGLTYEIGT
-389 PLTEQ
+389 SLTEQ
-394 QFLNDLNVITD
+394 QFLNDVNLITD

-410 TTNFDKV
+410 TSDFDVK
-417 LKDVNSVGFY
+417 LKNLNTVGIY
-427 PVTIKASNIEGNT
+427 WVAVKASNIEGNAEANIMVT
-440 EFTTSVLIKYK
+440 IKYK

-496 RLNTAGDYVVTLSS
+496 RLNTAGDYVVTLTS
-510 PKSGYYKQDAIP
+510 PKSGYYEQDAIP
-522 VTVIVHVKEL
+522 ITVIVHVKEL

-556 KKQTLTCYGSSGKA
+556 KKQTLKCYGSSGKA

>member
-15 LALIVPVYSKA
+15 LAFIVPVYSKA
-26 VETGKELPKSPELQD
+26 VETGKEVPKSPELLD

-76 GMAKTVANQ
+76 GMAKTIANQ

-109 EVELNKMWYLTSVA
+109 EVELNRMWYLTSVA

-135 NLYNVQLQF
+135 NLYDVRLQF
-144 DDQCKDLSPF
+144 DKQCKDLSPF
-154 LKAPNGYPQLYRL
+154 LKAPNGYSQLYRL

-188 KYIDLAGNNISDLSL
+188 NDIDLGGNNISDLSL
-203 FKKLPNKLPSLEE
+203 FPKLPNKFPNLEE
-216 ISVERNNISDVSP
+216 ISLERNNISDVSP
-229 LADFAS
+229 LAKFAS
-235 TKIKVFDLDDN
+235 TKIKIFNLDEN

-256 NKMPNLQRLYVRS
+256 NKMPNLQRLYVRY
-269 QSFYVETPVVTS
+269 QTLDMEPVVTS
-281 SKYEFSLQPS
+281 SKYEFSIQPS
-291 VFGITKP
+291 IFGTTKP
-298 VKITATNPKATIDP
+298 VKITATKPKATIDP

-320 AEVMAKR
+320 AEEMAKK
-327 PKYSSNR
+327 PFYYTPLFP
-334 VSGVSGVTYS
+334 GVTYS
-344 WDEDIPFNGSNN
+344 WDENFPLNGSNS
-356 LVEYN
+356 LVDFR
-361 GTFYKPLTYVEPPQ
+361 GTITQPLTYIEPPQ

-380 SGLTYELGT
+380 SGLTYEIGT
-389 PLTEQ
+389 SLTEQ
-394 QFLNDLNVITD
+394 QFLNDVNLITD

-410 TTNFDKV
+410 TSDFDVK
-417 LKDVNSVGFY
+417 LKNLNTVGIY
-427 PVTIKASNIEGNT
+427 WVAVKASNIEGNAEANIMVT
-440 EFTTSVLIKYK
+440 IKYK

-496 RLNTAGDYVVTLSS
+496 RLNTAGDYVVTLTS
-510 PKSGYYKQDAIP
+510 PKSGYYEQDAIP

-556 KKQTLTCYGSSGKA
+556 KKQTLKCYGSSGKA

-641 IVNLEDSLSMEIEP
+641 VFNLEDSLSMEIEP

-664 ESKITWT
+664 ESKITWI